1 MAEKAA
7 FDPEYL
13 VAELKAALMFFTR
26 LPIPNG
32 AAMEEGSLA
41 RATWAAPVA
50 GVVVGLIG
58 ALVYWIAWKLNLPP
72 LPSAVLALAATAA
85 VTGALHEDGLADVAD
100 GFGGGKTVE
109 RKLEIMR
116 DSRIGTYGVC
126 ALILSFMLRAGA
138 IAALADPK
146 LVAFALV
153 AAHAASRA
161 TLPAFMTAVP
171 PARTDGLSAGAGS
184 PPKESIGIAAAIG
197 VLMLALMLGIG
208 SGIIAIVFVLLGFV
222 FLWWLCERQIK
233 GQTGDVLGALQ
244 QAAEILVLLTAAARM

>member
-1 MAEKAA
+1 MTETRTWDADALLA
-7 FDPEYL
+7 D
-13 VAELKAALMFFTR
+13 LKATLGFFTR
-26 LPIPNG
+26 LPVSHLGP
-32 AAMEEGSLA
+32 MEDGGLA
-41 RATWAAPVA
+41 RALWAAPVA
-50 GVVVGLIG
+50 GIVVGLIG
-58 ALVYWIAWKLNLPP
+58 ALVYWIAWKLNLPA
-72 LPSAVLALAATAA
+72 LPAAMLALAATVA

-138 IAALADPK
+138 LAAIADPK

-161 TLPAFMTAVP
+161 LLPAFMTAVP
-171 PARTDGLSAGAGS
+171 PARTDGLSASAGS
-184 PPKESIGIAAAIG
+184 PPNESIGIAAAIG
-197 VLMLALMLGIG
+197 VIMLALMLGIG
-208 SGIIAIVFVLLGFV
+208 SGLIALVFVLLGFV
-222 FLWWLCERQIK
+222 SLWWLCERQIN

-244 QAAEILVLLTAAARM
+244 QTGEILVLLTAAARM

>member
-7 FDPEYL
+7 FDPETL
-13 VAELKAALMFFTR
+13 VADLKAALMFFTR

-32 AAMEEGSLA
+32 AAMEEGALA

-58 ALVYWIAWKLNLPP
+58 ALVYWIAWKLNVPP
-72 LPSAVLALAATAA
+72 LPSAVLALAATVA

-100 GFGGGKTVE
+100 GFGGGKTIE

-138 IAALADPK
+138 
-146 LVAFALV
+146 
-153 AAHAASRA
+153 
-161 TLPAFMTAVP
+161 
-171 PARTDGLSAGAGS
+171 LSA
-184 PPKESIGIAAAIG
+184 IA
-197 VLMLALMLGIG
+197 
-208 SGIIAIVFVLLGFV
+208 
-222 FLWWLCERQIK
+222 
-233 GQTGDVLGALQ
+233 
-244 QAAEILVLLTAAARM
+244 